1 MVFKNIQRIKNALP
15 EVIQVA
21 MFYNNG
27 TIFQTTFEQDIN
39 IPKLGENLA
48 ELLNHIRKIYD
59 ICNCKIDNYKKLIFE
74 TDDISIIILKLGEDS
89 NLALFFKKEPDKDLK
104 LQSVRRY
111 IHRIEDLIDM
121 DRFELEIQE
130 LGTKEE
136 ELKNLQN
143 ILLLKEQKTKDL
155 QTQLA
160 LEDKKQSEQEIKN
173 LSKEIEGIEGEC
185 AKLKLDIDTKTKEI
199 QVLRD
204 KIDHKRKK

>member
-160 LEDKKQSEQEIKN
+160 LEDKKQSDQEIKN

-204 KIDHKRKK
+204 KIDQGRKK

>member
-160 LEDKKQSEQEIKN
+160 LEDKKQSDQEIKN

-204 KIDHKRKK
+204 KIDQERKK